1 MRRFVK
7 PRAVEAYGVSRRMR
21 SGRNQPL
28 LLLARD
34 GTGGLL
40 RCVVKPRP
48 RLAAPPSEYLFEWLG
63 SALARRMGLTVPDPL
78 AVTIT
83 SEFVSAVSKPFRT
96 ELDGSVG
103 LMFGSR
109 FVTMTDLKP
118 RGHRLTASQGETA
131 AQVLAFDVFIHNSDR
146 RAENNNL
153 FVDRNDIVLFDHE
166 LAFDFLLPIIGAA
179 DPVLDHC
186 PSIVEQHVFFDSLR
200 LGLPKPDRFRAALA
214 RLDDNFFAGLEGA
227 TPVEWTVDQAH
238 GKLSRIVDVLRKRR
252 DAVDDWLPKV
262 FACLDR

>member
-7 PRAVEAYGVSRRMR
+7 PRAVKAYGVSRRMR

-28 LLLARD
+28 LVLARD
-34 GTGGLL
+34 ATGGVL

-63 SALARRMGLTVPDPL
+63 STLARRLGLTVPDPL

-83 SEFVSAVSKPFRT
+83 SEFVSAASKPFRT
-96 ELDGSVG
+96 ELNGSVG
-103 LMFGSR
+103 LVFGSR
-109 FVTMTDLKP
+109 FVTMTDRKP
-118 RGHRLTASQGETA
+118 RSHGLVASQRETA

-146 RAENNNL
+146 RAVNNNL
-153 FVDRNDIVLFDHE
+153 FIDRNDILLFDHE
-166 LAFDFLLPIIGAA
+166 LAFDFLLPIIGAV

-186 PSIVEQHVFFDSLR
+186 PSIVEQHVFFDPLR
-200 LGLPKPDRFRAALA
+200 QHPPKLDRFRAALA
-214 RLDDNFFAGLEGA
+214 RLDDNFFADLEAA
-227 TPVEWTVDQAH
+227 TPVEWTVDHAR
-238 GKLSRIVDVLRKRR
+238 GKLSRIVEVLRRRR